1 MQYALICHM
10 GQIWFIKRQCLL
22 RKVRVYL
29 MFADSERDVKSLNWM
44 EIEPSKKHRY
54 LKTPQY
60 VQYCA
65 VLNSPDFIKTLA
77 MELKFICLASLS
89 SELPAFRVK
98 TAKAQECVAW
108 GDFWWRSGHSMT
120 NVTML
125 ASGSCKCQSKL
136 QITWW
141 LGQLALT
148 LGKAQ
153 WRMCPCPEA
162 ARGDDAST
170 TTLRDG

>member
-98 TAKAQECVAW
+98 TAKAQKCVAW
-108 GDFWWRSGHSMT
+108 GDCCKDSGFTSLGSWPPSL
-120 NVTML
+120 VTL
-125 ASGSCKCQSKL
+125 LGSSRVNPPRISAFRQTGNSDWIISCFVDL
-136 QITWW
+136 FT
-141 LGQLALT
+141 
-148 LGKAQ
+148 
-153 WRMCPCPEA
+153 
-162 ARGDDAST
+162 
-170 TTLRDG
+170 